1 MVMEIKLPMRR
12 AMNELKKD
20 LRNFLGDEWLYLLF
34 EVVVPCVQLSK
45 FTRLNHYDLCI
56 LLFIMEDSKHMQTQ
70 RYLHSEPSCTH
81 GSASAITSRVPSH
94 LEPQSTSPSCLG
106 LLQSNTAPT
115 GGQGRGSLRQQ
126 ASHMAD

>member
-56 LLFIMEDSKHMQTQ
+56 LLFIIPKNNNNNKTTARNTRKCTYVCLLGGIPYFLSGANI
-70 RYLHSEPSCTH
+70 LISCF
-81 GSASAITSRVPSH
+81 RF
-94 LEPQSTSPSCLG
+94 
-106 LLQSNTAPT
+106 
-115 GGQGRGSLRQQ
+115 
-126 ASHMAD
+126 